1 MHPSNDGDPVAS
13 VRRKVAV
20 ALRYHR
26 ETDSAPQVVAGGYGA
41 IADRILELAASAKVP
56 VHEDAVLADALGRIG
71 VDRPIPPELYQA
83 VAEVISFVY
92 RLHPRMAPT

>member
-1 MHPSNDGDPVAS
+1 MHHPNGHPAAS
-13 VRRKVAV
+13 IRRKVAV

-26 ETDSAPQVVAGGYGA
+26 EQDAAPQVVAGGYGA
-41 IADRILELAASAKVP
+41 IADRIVELAKSSKVP
-56 VHEDAVLADALGRIG
+56 VHEDAVLAHALGRIG

-92 RLHPRMAPT
+92 KLHPRMAAT